1 MKKVDIKQIKAAK
14 NYSNAL
20 YETSKEQGRSEKVLS
35 ELEYIV
41 DLINKNSQ
49 LKEFLENP
57 VVTREDK
64 KNVLMQV
71 FDGVIGKITMDFLML
86 LNENLR
92 LDILESVLYQYS
104 NIIDK
109 ELNIERPC
117 IISAIDLSEE
127 YRNIIIQKLS
137 AKLGGAKVMPKF
149 EVEPDIIGGL
159 IIEAK
164 DKTIDFSL
172 RTKFKNMTKQLIK
185 G

>member
-1 MKKVDIKQIKAAK
+1 MEKVDIKLIKAAR

-20 YETSKEQGRSEKVLS
+20 YETSKEQGGSEKVLS

-41 DLINKNSQ
+41 DLINKNGQ

-64 KNVLMQV
+64 KNVLLQV
-71 FDGVIGKITMDFLML
+71 FDGIVSKMTMDFLML
-86 LNENLR
+86 LNDNSR
-92 LDILESVLYQYS
+92 LDILETVLIQYS
-104 NIIDK
+104 HIIDG

-127 YRNIIIQKLS
+127 YKNIIIQKLS
-137 AKLGGAKVMPKF
+137 DKLGGAKVMPKF
-149 EVEPDIIGGL
+149 EVEPEIIGGL